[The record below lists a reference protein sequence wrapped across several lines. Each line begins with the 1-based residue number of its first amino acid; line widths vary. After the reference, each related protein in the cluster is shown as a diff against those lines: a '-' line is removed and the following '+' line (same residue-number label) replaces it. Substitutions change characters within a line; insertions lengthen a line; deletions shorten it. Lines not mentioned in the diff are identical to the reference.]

1 MKSRKYWMSFVG
13 LFLMAMLIISAPFS
27 GFCADKVYKIGIAT
41 IATHPALDATR
52 KGFIDAM
59 AEEGFV
65 DGKNVIYEMDNAEG
79 DMTLATSIAKKY
91 VSQRKDM
98 IVATTTPIS
107 QACYAASKNTNIPI
121 IFNAVTDP
129 VAAGI
134 VDSWE
139 KPGGRV
145 TGASDWMDVEAQVE
159 LIKMIVPTAKRV
171 GVIYNTAE
179 VNSRVQVKEL
189 KKAAPAL
196 GITVVEATAS
206 STADVLMTA
215 QSLIGRVDAIWFP
228 TDNVVVAAMEAV
240 IKIGEENGIPIFG
253 SDPAHP
259 RRGAVAGSGVS
270 MYDVGR
276 SSGKMAA
283 RVLRG
288 EKPGN
293 IPVTKGVM
301 SKLTVNLRAAKRLG
315 LKIPKTLVY
324 LATEVIE

>member
-1 MKSRKYWMSFVG
+1 M
-13 LFLMAMLIISAPFS
+13 
-27 GFCADKVYKIGIAT
+27 AT

-52 KGFIDAM
+52 QGFIDEM
-59 AEEGFV
+59 AKEGFV
-65 DGKNVIYEMDNAEG
+65 DGKNVIYEIDNAEG

-91 VSQRKDM
+91 VSQKKDM

-107 QACYAASKNTNIPI
+107 QACFAAAKNTNIPI

-134 VDSWE
+134 VDNWNR
-139 KPGGRV
+139 PGGRV
-145 TGASDWMDVEAQVE
+145 TGASDWMDVESQVE
-159 LIKMIVPTAKRV
+159 LIKIIVPKAKRV

-196 GITVVEATAS
+196 GIRIVEATAS
-206 STADVLMTA
+206 STADVLLTA
-215 QSLIGRVDAIWFP
+215 KSLVGRVDAIWFP

-240 IKIGEENGIPIFG
+240 IKIGEDNGIPIFG

-259 RRGAVAGSGVS
+259 HRGAVAASGVS

-301 SKLTVNLRAAKRLG
+301 SKLTINLKAAKRLG
-315 LKIPKTLVY
+315 LRVPKTLIY
-324 LATEVIE
+324 LATEVIR